1 MQEKISEVLRGWS
14 RQGDRWACLDA
25 GPLVPAPG
33 FEWYPKMTLSS
44 CARSP
49 DPQHVDERSG
59 KNVRD

>member
-1 MQEKISEVLRGWS
+1 M
-14 RQGDRWACLDA
+14 DA